1 MSTTHKEFIRLPLSF
16 LLEVITNSPPS
27 YLPTRPVSRRPNTPD
42 FMPGIVRY
50 ELGVLLQS
58 LDPDEEVCKVFLYQ
72 STSHA
77 EVWLKSEWL
86 QSNTYYWSLKE
97 SSAEYQA
104 KQDEIA
110 EVRRKEYETFKDY
123 MHYLVHDVGMP
134 DDTPATAAVA
144 KMLIRATGMGHEMI
158 DGFPG
163 LRVYLKK
170 KGYIKE

>member
-1 MSTTHKEFIRLPLSF
+1 MSTKHKEFINLPLSF

-50 ELGVLLQS
+50 ELGVLIQA
-58 LDPDEEVCKVFLYQ
+58 LDPEEETCKVFLYQ

-77 EVWLKSEWL
+77 EVWLKSEWI

-110 EVRRKEYETFKDY
+110 AVRKKEYDTFKDY
-123 MHYLVHDVGMP
+123 VEYLVSIIGMP
-134 DDTPATAAVA
+134 ADAPSTAAVA
-144 KMLIRATGMGHEMI
+144 KTLIRATGIKHEMI
-158 DGFPG
+158 NQFPG
-163 LRVYLKK
+163 LRAYLTK
-170 KGYIKE
+170 KGYITE